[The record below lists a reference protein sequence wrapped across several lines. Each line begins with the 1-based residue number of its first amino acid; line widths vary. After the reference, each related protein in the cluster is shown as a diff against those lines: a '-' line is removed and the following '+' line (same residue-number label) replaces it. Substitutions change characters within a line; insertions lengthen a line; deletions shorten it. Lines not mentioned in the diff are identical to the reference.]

1 MNLSGLSCSLVKRW
15 SLSTERNVNSRPGAF
30 CLTLASIPQDFGSST
45 QCRPDPILQPH
56 SHGCGDITRPPP
68 TGAGCPKRFNP
79 NPRSSTIS
87 EKCVGLSPTQS
98 TEELTREHERTR
110 LPSRWTRAERH
121 LTAKQ
126 LPRPWRSCGLNTPA
140 QALVVLALFALNVAF
155 MLVSMPDILAC
166 ALAHVG
172 SLLKVKTVTFS
183 GAQTASWNHL
193 RESGHKTAPDIKQ
206 H

>member
-1 MNLSGLSCSLVKRW
+1 MSIPGLVPFA
-15 SLSTERNVNSRPGAF
+15 SLSRRSLRTSARQLNVDLILSYNLI
-30 CLTLASIPQDFGSST
+30 LTAVVTLLALRRLVQVV
-45 QCRPDPILQPH
+45 R
-56 SHGCGDITRPPP
+56 
-68 TGAGCPKRFNP
+68 KRFNP